1 MDLRG
6 SIKKKNF
13 LVWELIKSNLRLLN
27 YITESIYYITDEY
40 LIKIDTFQVV
50 IFFFKVQDCSY
61 LCSLLCPTHTRPPCL
76 GEGLLQDRWRTSKPI
91 SQLVLHWPQDD
102 QGVHPPFLQK
112 KRKKKTVSISE
123 SWQEVMG
130 KSTYSQLGY
139 RNTFFSAA
147 LPHLIRL
154 MWRDGR
160 ERGQLW

>member
-1 MDLRG
+1 MAFFLPFSKGENWNIKQNNDFDKHSKWISGGPL
-6 SIKKKNF
+6 KKKIF
-13 LVWELIKSNLRLLN
+13 LVWELIKFNLRLLN

-112 KRKKKTVSISE
+112 KKKEKNSE
-123 SWQEVMG
+123 HQWILARS
-130 KSTYSQLGY
+130 
-139 RNTFFSAA
+139 
-147 LPHLIRL
+147 
-154 MWRDGR
+154 DG
-160 ERGQLW
+160 